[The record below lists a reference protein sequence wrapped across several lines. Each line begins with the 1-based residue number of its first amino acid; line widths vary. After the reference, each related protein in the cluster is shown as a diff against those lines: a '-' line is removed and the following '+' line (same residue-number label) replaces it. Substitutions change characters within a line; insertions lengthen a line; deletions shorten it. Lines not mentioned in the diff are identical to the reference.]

1 MLWVR
6 NGNSKDFNTR
16 YGGVDLTFPS
26 AKWTSIEPAVAGALF
41 GLGGGQDER
50 IIVANFGILD
60 TKQYT
65 EALAWL
71 NNFSFAEGDT
81 PPKGA

>member
-6 NGNSKDFNTR
+6 NGNSKDFVTR
-16 YGGVDLTFPS
+16 FAGVELTFPS
-26 AKWTSIEPAVAGALF
+26 AKWTQIDPGAATVIF
-41 GLGGGQDER
+41 GLGGGRDLQV
-50 IIVANFGILD
+50 INANFGVLPS
-60 TKQYT
+60 KQYA

-71 NNFSFAEGDT
+71 NNFTFSEGDN